1 MSSLLSF
8 VIPKHFELAPL
19 INTIQLEG
27 ESTFGGKNS
36 RMPRT
41 YIILNRIF
49 YKFL

>member
-27 ESTFGGKNS
+27 ESTFSFGGKNS
-36 RMPRT
+36 RMPR
-41 YIILNRIF
+41 I
-49 YKFL
+49 